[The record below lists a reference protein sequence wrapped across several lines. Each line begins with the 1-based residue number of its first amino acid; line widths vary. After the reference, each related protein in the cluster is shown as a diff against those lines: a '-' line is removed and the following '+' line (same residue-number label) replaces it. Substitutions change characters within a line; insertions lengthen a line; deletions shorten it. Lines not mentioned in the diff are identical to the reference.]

1 MCTLHDGAYMIHVHV
16 GETYYNY
23 ISTLTKSHTHTQRER
38 ERVCTLHDGAYMIH
52 VHVGETYNNKDN
64 VLGFWE
70 LYICARHQV
79 LYPII

>member
-1 MCTLHDGAYMIHVHV
+1 MIHVHV

-23 ISTLTKSHTHTQRER
+23 ISTLTKSHTHTHRER
-38 ERVCTLHDGAYMIH
+38 ECTLHDGAYMIH